1 MDSHHLPTP
10 THSPI
15 HTLPNELLSHI
26 FLHIASRPPGQ
37 FSLSELDLSHVCSQW
52 RAVALNLSPLWSSIQ
67 ILAHEDPNSEGVR
80 RLTELYLDR
89 SGNAPLDVFLHIDVE
104 AGRPELGLGL
114 DLMDMLSAHAHRWRH
129 AHLYIPRGSFFELY
143 ASDLELSSLE
153 SFSLT
158 LDGSN
163 PNPFDG
169 ISSASG
175 PGTCMS
181 FTAPRLHT
189 LHLNIPFFELSQF
202 LFPFHQLRHLSTSH
216 LDLSL
221 THQLLSLSPSLLTA
235 SFASCPTDYSFRDP
249 IPYTSPLLSSL
260 TILALHRL
268 ETLGPDITRCV
279 FPSLTTLTLISGA
292 ETSEFSFSHGI
303 VPDLTSLVIR
313 SQCHLASLTLHGISY
328 SSKHLMELLHA
339 SSPSLLKLD
348 LCDVDHRA
356 WNFMQLERWVFEAL
370 TIRWLHGPQ
379 GDAGLH
385 RTVSS
390 SSSLLPHLREFGIR
404 FPGSRRDVPPDRAKL
419 NALLDMIESRCQ
431 GYPESNPD
439 PASVVGI
446 RTRKGLDRTSA
457 NAVLQN
463 QNQNKN
469 ETRLEKLHLGRL
481 WATRVPVEVEKRL
494 RALEDGGLKITAV

>member
-1 MDSHHLPTP
+1 MDSHHLPTPTP

-26 FLHIASRPPGQ
+26 FLHIVSRPPGQ

-52 RAVALNLSPLWSSIQ
+52 RAVALTLSPLWSSIQ

-114 DLMDMLSAHAHRWRH
+114 GLMDMLNAHAHRWRH
-129 AHLYIPRGSFFELY
+129 VHLQIPQVSFSFQLFS
-143 ASDLELSSLE
+143 SDLSSLE
-153 SFSLT
+153 SFSLV
-158 LDGSN
+158 LDG
-163 PNPFDG
+163 FK
-169 ISSASG
+169 SSDDIHSG
-175 PGTCMS
+175 SVSGSDRRMS

-221 THQLLSLSPSLLTA
+221 THQLLSLSPHILTA

-249 IPYTSPLLSSL
+249 IPHTYTCPSLSSL
-260 TILALHRL
+260 SILALHRL
-268 ETLGPDITRCV
+268 ETLGPDITRCTY
-279 FPSLTTLTLISGA
+279 PSLTTLTLISGA

-313 SQCHLASLTLHGISY
+313 SECHLTSLTLHGISY
-328 SSKHLMELLHA
+328 SSKHLLSLLHA

-356 WNFMQLERWVFEAL
+356 WNFMQLERWLFEAL
-370 TIRWLHGPQ
+370 RWWGASPQ
-379 GDAGLH
+379 EDAGLH
-385 RTVSS
+385 RTVS

-404 FPGSRRDVPPDRAKL
+404 FPGSRRDVPPDRVKL

-439 PASVVGI
+439 PASVGN

-457 NAVLQN
+457 KSVLQN
-463 QNQNKN
+463 QNQNKH
-469 ETRLEKLHLGRL
+469 ETKLEKLHLGRL